1 MSKETKKKDISSD
14 YNLDI
19 IEKDNIDFVARLAC
33 LMYGVNVAADAA
45 ERLGMNT
52 EKDNRWIKPIVFQKY
67 IDDRFEDM
75 KFNIK
80 KSIEGKEHEEY
91 SW

>member
-1 MSKETKKKDISSD
+1 MSSKKTIKKDISD
-14 YNLDI
+14 FDN

-67 IDDRFEDM
+67 IDERFEDM
-75 KFNIK
+75 KFNIQN
-80 KSIEGKEHEEY
+80 SLNGKENEEY

>member
-1 MSKETKKKDISSD
+1 MAKINNKGMGKKSERLEDH
-14 YNLDI
+14 
-19 IEKDNIDFVARLAC
+19 NIDFIARFAC
-33 LMYGVNVAADAA
+33 LMYGVNVAAEFA
-45 ERLGMNT
+45 ESRGIDT
-52 EKDNRWIKPIVFQKY
+52 EKSNIWIKPIVFQKY
-67 IDDRFEDM
+67 IDERYEDM